1 MLRIGTLGSARISQ
15 AALIEPAASV
25 PEVIVAA
32 AAARDLPR
40 AEAYALRHGLEKAY
54 GSYEELLADPDID
67 AVYNPLPNSLHG
79 PWTLQ
84 AIAAG
89 KHVLC
94 EKPFASNADE
104 AAQVA
109 EAASASGLVVME
121 AMHYRYH
128 PLIQR
133 LAEVVGELGPV
144 RHIQCWTSFAITNPG
159 DIRYDYGLAGGALMD
174 GGCYALDCLRLL
186 GASDGQ
192 SKPSV
197 TGALADPVGVAA
209 GGAVADR
216 SLAARLAF
224 PGGATGW
231 FESSFTRDGEF
242 RADLHVICAEG
253 LVHLD
258 NFIFPTRGRLVA
270 TRDGAV
276 VADEEG
282 VGEST
287 YVYQLRAFA
296 AAIASGDPVPTS
308 AEHAAVTM
316 QLIDDAYRAAGLAPR
331 PAGGQG

>member
-1 MLRIGTLGSARISQ
+1 VNLLRIGTLGSSRISLP
-15 AALIEPAASV
+15 ALIEPAAG
-25 PEVIVAA
+25 VADVTVTA
-32 AAARDLPR
+32 VAARDKSR
-40 AEAYALRHGLEKAY
+40 AEAFALRHGIPGAY
-54 GSYEELLADPDID
+54 GSYEDLLADPDID

-79 PWTLQ
+79 PWTSQ

-94 EKPFASNADE
+94 EKPFASNAQE
-104 AAQVA
+104 AAEVA
-109 EAASASGLVVME
+109 DAAADAGLIVME

-186 GASDGQ
+186 GGD
-192 SKPSV
+192 KPSV
-197 TGALADPVGVAA
+197 TGALADPVDVAS

-242 RADLHVICAEG
+242 RADLHVICADG

-316 QLIDDAYRAAGLAPR
+316 QLIDDAYRAAGLPPR
-331 PAGGQG
+331 PTGGQG